1 MKFAVAAQILRAI
14 FATESQFCDQEGLA
28 TRASRCAQFDHLW
41 GVGSQLRLR
50 KGSSGSSL

>member
-14 FATESQFCDQEGLA
+14 FAIESHYSDQEGLA
-28 TRASRCAQFDHLW
+28 TRAPRCAQFDDLW

-50 KGSSGSSL
+50 KGSSGSFL